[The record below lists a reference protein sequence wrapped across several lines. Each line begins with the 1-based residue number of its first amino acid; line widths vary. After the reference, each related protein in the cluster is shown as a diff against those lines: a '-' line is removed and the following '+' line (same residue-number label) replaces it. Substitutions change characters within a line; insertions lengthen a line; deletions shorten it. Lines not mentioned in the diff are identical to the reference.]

1 MDDLEDLFD
10 VISNE
15 TGIDFFEDLGDLFSS
30 LDSGVVATIVA
41 VTIVA
46 TVLIAIVSL
55 ATYIV
60 QAWGLYQMAKKVGYR
75 KAWLAWIPYANHW
88 LMFNLPTKEY
98 KVLAVNKILN
108 RNVAFWIYIA
118 ITVGGAYVMTAI
130 GMIPYIGQLIGALGR
145 LVILVATVF
154 MLFPMYKDMF
164 LMYYEDS
171 NAQGYAIA
179 STIGAF
185 VAPILPALL
194 MVFTSG
200 KTPREYVVDNDGT
213 AIEQN

>member
-1 MDDLEDLFD
+1 MEDISELFD
-10 VISNE
+10 FLTE
-15 TGIDFFEDLGDLFSS
+15 QTGVDFFDELGDLFGSMDSS
-30 LDSGVVATIVA
+30 VIATIMA
-41 VTIVA
+41 VSVIAALLIFIV
-46 TVLIAIVSL
+46 VI
-55 ATYIV
+55 ATYIA

-75 KAWLAWIPYANHW
+75 KSWLAWIPYANHW

-98 KVLAVNKILN
+98 KVLALNKVLN
-108 RNVAFWIYIA
+108 RNKAFWIYIA
-118 ITVGGAYVMTAI
+118 ITVGGAYVMAAI
-130 GMIPYIGQLIGALGR
+130 GMIPYIGQLIAVLGR
-145 LVILVATVF
+145 LVILVATIF
-154 MLFPMYKDMF
+154 MIFPMYKDMF

-213 AIEQN
+213 VVESV

>member
-1 MDDLEDLFD
+1 MSDIMELFD
-10 VISNE
+10 FLTE
-15 TGIDFFEDLGDLFSS
+15 QTGIDFFDDLKDLFGS
-30 LDSGVVATIVA
+30 LDSGVIATIMA

-46 TVLIAIVSL
+46 AVLIAIVSL

-98 KVLAVNKILN
+98 KVLAVNKILS
-108 RNVAFWIYIA
+108 RNLAFWIYIA
-118 ITVGGAYVMTAI
+118 ISVGGGYLMAI
-130 GMIPYIGQLIGALGR
+130 IGAIPYIGQFIAVLGR
-145 LVILVATVF
+145 LVILVATIF
-154 MLFPMYKDMF
+154 MIFPMYKDMF

-213 AIEQN
+213 VVE

>member
-1 MDDLEDLFD
+1 MSDIMELFD
-10 VISNE
+10 FLTE
-15 TGIDFFEDLGDLFSS
+15 QTGIDFFDDLKDLFGS
-30 LDSGVVATIVA
+30 LDSGVIATIMA

-46 TVLIAIVSL
+46 AVLIAIVSL

-98 KVLAVNKILN
+98 KVLAVNKILS
-108 RNVAFWIYIA
+108 RNLAFWIYIA
-118 ITVGGAYVMTAI
+118 ISVGGGYLMAI
-130 GMIPYIGQLIGALGR
+130 IGAIPYIGQFIAVLGR
-145 LVILVATVF
+145 LVILVATIF

-213 AIEQN
+213 VVE

>member
-1 MDDLEDLFD
+1 MEDVSELFD
-10 VISNE
+10 FLTE
-15 TGIDFFEDLGDLFSS
+15 QTGVDFFDEFGDLFRSMDSS
-30 LDSGVVATIVA
+30 VVATIVA
-41 VTIVA
+41 VSIVA
-46 TVLIAIVSL
+46 TVLIAIVAL
-55 ATYIV
+55 ATYIA

-75 KAWLAWIPYANHW
+75 KSWLAWIPYANHW

-98 KVLAVNKILN
+98 KVLAINKVLN
-108 RNVAFWIYIA
+108 RNKAFWIYIA

-130 GMIPYIGQLIGALGR
+130 GMIPYIGQLIGGLGR
-145 LVILVATVF
+145 LVILVATIF
-154 MLFPMYKDMF
+154 MIFPMYKDMF
-164 LMYYEDS
+164 LMYYKDS

-213 AIEQN
+213 VVESV